1 MSRVSSVV
9 FMIVVLLAI
18 VVFGA
23 NAPQMINYQGRL
35 VNNGGEPL
43 DTAVTMT
50 FTIYDAADVGV
61 SKWTETHSSV
71 IVTGGLFNVIL
82 GSVNELPDSVFAGAE
97 RYLGITIGDDA
108 ELAPRTRLVSSGYAH
123 RVSSIDGAEA
133 GVLSGIVEIGPAA
146 TKDGRVADP
155 ALIVR
160 GNDADSVVI
169 SPVDDITLYSTNDAG
184 DQTLMITTT
193 AGGTAVRV
201 TATDVAK
208 GTVRTIEIAPGDS
221 IALSAT
227 EASGDQVVLITA
239 NPSGGAV
246 YVTATDAAKLDP
258 NTVTGSVTI
267 NKDGIFIV
275 NETGSD
281 TTIAITAD
289 GSIESDG
296 QLATGENNTA
306 SGDSSSISGGYSNT
320 ASGIAATVGGGGDNQ
335 AIGGFS
341 VVGGGLN
348 NTAQGDFSA
357 ILGGQGNTIDFDG
370 YYSFLF
376 GIGSF
381 MNLDSTFMVDMPHI
395 HFGDLADGY
404 EFPVTDGSADQVLQT
419 DGNGQLDWAAISGGG
434 GGWVDDGTAVH
445 LEAAD
450 DSVSIGLT
458 TPTEKLDVSG
468 SIRARNKIK
477 ADGDVEVGSTIII
490 DASAGQIRAAG
501 GTIDFDDDDIM
512 TEGSANI
519 GPSNFNMGLN
529 SMVFGSFNIA
539 GGDYSVVSGG
549 GGATA
554 DDSNSAAANY
564 TTIGGGSR
572 NSASAAYATVGGGAR
587 CSAGGV
593 YSVVAGGGG
602 PVALSVN
609 SASGDWS
616 AISGGRGNLAS
627 GSHSVVCGGER
638 NTASGL
644 GAFVAA
650 GGWNL
655 AEGTGA
661 SVGGGRYNYVYGD
674 YSLIAGGGGAT
685 EVDSNSISGDA
696 SVIGGGRRNVVEDD
710 NSTISG
716 GRENSITGSEGSIA
730 GGWGNS
736 VGFGG
741 SVGGGLHNAATGLRA
756 TIPGGYYNR
765 ASGAY
770 SFAAGIYA
778 KAVHDR
784 AVVITAASG
793 SDSTFSAGINQ
804 MVLRAD
810 SGIYITN
817 VGDSTIYDASKL
829 INTSSGAYLT
839 TGGVWQDNQKGS
851 SKTNIKNVDAGEIM
865 AKLRQLPVSE
875 WNHVAEG
882 EKIRRLGPMGEDFY
896 NIFGL
901 GVDENSISPS
911 DLAGVALVAI
921 QELDVRTRELE
932 AAKDEVEQVKSE
944 LAELKKLVGQLVA
957 ESQKTGE

>member
-1 MSRVSSVV
+1 MSRVISAVSMMVM
-9 FMIVVLLAI
+9 FIVMLA
-18 VVFGA
+18 FGT
-23 NAPQMINYQGRL
+23 NVPQMINYQGRL
-35 VNNGGEPL
+35 VNSSGEPL
-43 DTAVTMT
+43 DTTVSMI
-50 FTIYDAADVGV
+50 FTIYDAADAGV
-61 SKWTETHSSV
+61 SKWSETHLSV
-71 IVTGGLFNVIL
+71 VVTDGLFNVIL
-82 GSVNELPDSVFAGAE
+82 GSENDLPDTVFAGAE
-97 RYLGITIGDDA
+97 RYLGITVGDDT
-108 ELAPRTRLVSSGYAH
+108 ELSPRTRLVSTGYAH

-146 TKDGRVADP
+146 AKDGRVADP
-155 ALIVR
+155 ALVVR
-160 GNDADSVVI
+160 GNEADSVVI
-169 SPVDDITLYSTNDAG
+169 SPVDDITLSGTNDAG
-184 DQTLMITTT
+184 DQTILIMSN
-193 AGGTAVRV
+193 ANGASVLV

-208 GTVRTIEIAPGDS
+208 GTVRTVEIAPGDS
-221 IALSAT
+221 IALAAT
-227 EASGDQVVLITA
+227 EANGDQVVLITA
-239 NPSGGAV
+239 DPSGGAV

-281 TTIAITAD
+281 TTIAITSD

-306 SGDSSSISGGYSNT
+306 SGDSSSISGGYNNT
-320 ASGIAATVGGGGDNQ
+320 ATGIAATVGGGGDNQ
-335 AIGGFS
+335 AIGDFS

-348 NTAQGDFSA
+348 NAAQGAFSA
-357 ILGGQGNTIDFDG
+357 ILGGEGNTIDFDG
-370 YYSFLF
+370 HYSFLF
-376 GIGSF
+376 GIDSW
-381 MNLDSTFMVDMPHI
+381 MNLDSTFMVDMPYI
-395 HFGDLADGY
+395 HFGNMADGY
-404 EFPVTDGSADQVLQT
+404 EFPATDGSADQVLQT
-419 DGNGQLDWAAISGGG
+419 DGNGKLDWVAISGGG
-434 GGWVDDGTAVH
+434 GGWVDDGTSVH
-445 LEAAD
+445 LEAAE
-450 DSVSIGLT
+450 DSVGIGLT
-458 TPTEKLDVSG
+458 TPTEKLDVLG
-468 SIRARNKIK
+468 SIRARTKIK
-477 ADGDVEVGSTIII
+477 ADGDIEIGSTIII
-490 DASAGQIRAAG
+490 DASAGQIRATG
-501 GTIDFDDDDIM
+501 GTIDFDDDDIT

-519 GPSNFNMGLN
+519 GPSNFNIGLN
-529 SMVFGSFNIA
+529 SMVLGSFNIA

-564 TTIGGGSR
+564 TTVSGGSR

-587 CSAGGV
+587 CNAAGV

-602 PVALSVN
+602 PVALNVN

-616 AISGGRGNLAS
+616 AVGGGRGNLAS
-627 GSHSVVCGGER
+627 GGRSVVSGGER

-644 GAFVAA
+644 GAFIAA

-655 AEGTGA
+655 AQGIGA
-661 SVGGGRYNYVYGD
+661 SVGGGRYNNVYGD

-685 EVDSNSISGDA
+685 DVDSNSISGN
-696 SVIGGGRRNVVEDD
+696 SSTIGGGLRNVIEDN

-716 GRENSITGSEGSIA
+716 GRENSITGSEGSIV

-784 AVVITAASG
+784 TVVITAASG

-817 VGDSTIYDASKL
+817 VGDSAIYDASKL

-839 TGGVWQDNQKGS
+839 TGGIWQDNQKGS
-851 SKTNIKNVDAGEIM
+851 SKTNIKSVDSGEIM
-865 AKLRQLPVSE
+865 EKLRQLTVSE

-882 EKIRRLGPMGEDFY
+882 EKVRRLGPMGEDFY

-911 DLAGVALVAI
+911 DLAGVALAAI
-921 QELDVRTRELE
+921 QELDSRTRELE
-932 AAKDEVEQVKSE
+932 AARNEVEQVKLE
-944 LAELKKLVGQLVA
+944 LAELTKLVGQLLSERE
-957 ESQKTGE
+957 ESGQ